1 MRFSTRAGGVAAAL
15 LLCALVAVSPTP
27 SRARPVSDPSLPL
40 VPALAVD
47 LPPAAPAPMPVE
59 TVPAAPVPAPSLA
72 ARIADDADPA
82 PSDAEE
88 ACLASAVYF
97 ESKGEP
103 LRGQLAVAQVIVNR
117 TRSGRFPAS
126 LCGVVKQRGQFSF
139 VHSGH
144 LPSVPRASA
153 GWRKALAVAR
163 IARGD
168 GAGPAAGNALFF
180 HARRVSPGWHA
191 VRVATIG
198 NQVFYR

>member
-1 MRFSTRAGGVAAAL
+1 MRFSTRAGGVAAAF
-15 LLCALVAVSPTP
+15 LLCALAAVNPTP
-27 SRARPVSDPSLPL
+27 SRARQVSDPNFPL
-40 VPALAVD
+40 VPALAID
-47 LPPAAPAPMPVE
+47 LPPAAPAPIPVE
-59 TVPAAPVPAPSLA
+59 AAPAAPVPASSLA
-72 ARIADDADPA
+72 ARVAADPDSA

-139 VHSGH
+139 VHGGH
-144 LPSVPRASA
+144 LPSAPHGSA
-153 GWRKALAVAR
+153 AWRKAVAVAR
-163 IARGD
+163 MARGD
-168 GAGPAAGNALFF
+168 AAEPAAGNALFF

-191 VRVATIG
+191 VRIVTIG

>member
-1 MRFSTRAGGVAAAL
+1 MRLSTRAGGFAAAL
-15 LLCALVAVSPTP
+15 LLCALAAVNPTP
-27 SRARPVSDPSLPL
+27 SRARPVSDPGLPL
-40 VPALAVD
+40 VPAIAVD
-47 LPPAAPAPMPVE
+47 LPPATPAPMPAE
-59 TVPAAPVPAPSLA
+59 TVPAAPAPAPLAA
-72 ARIADDADPA
+72 ARIAGETDTA

-126 LCGVVKQRGQFSF
+126 LCGVVKQHGQFSF
-139 VHSGH
+139 VHGGH
-144 LPSVPRASA
+144 LPSVPHGSA
-153 GWRKALAVAR
+153 GWRKAVAVAR
-163 IARGD
+163 MARGD
-168 GAGPAAGNALFF
+168 GAEPAAGNALFF